1 MGATGGYVV
10 EADGGSRGNPGPAGY
25 GAVVKD
31 DAGRVLAEAAESIGT
46 TTNNV
51 AEYRGLIAGLRALL
65 ALGAEG
71 ARVEVRMDSKL
82 VVEQMA
88 GRWKV
93 KHEGLR
99 PLALEAAGLARRFR
113 VTWTWIP
120 RERNSHADRLA
131 NEAMDAAARGETW
144 QAREI
149 TSAPQAA
156 PVVEPGAEPPNTD
169 APTLFDAAATGVP
182 APAAA
187 EARAADGHA
196 AAGTA
201 TAGGAGAVAAGTAAS
216 HDRRGHGWMPS
227 ATRVATSLLLLRH
240 GQTPLSVEKRFSGL
254 GDPSL
259 TPTGLAQAE
268 AAALRLSRQPYEV
281 EVIVTSPLARARQT
295 AEAVSARTG
304 IAVLVEDDLRETDF
318 GAWEG
323 YTFAEIQQRWP
334 RELAAWLAD
343 PDVAPPGGESFAVT
357 ARRVEQARDR
367 IVKTHEGRSV
377 VVVSHVTP
385 IKMLVR
391 FALGAPPE
399 ALYRMHLDLACL
411 SAIDYYADGPAVVR
425 ALNDTAHL
433 S

>member
-1 MGATGGYVV
+1 MTVTVGATGGFVV

-31 DAGRVLAEAAESIGT
+31 DGGRVLAEAAESIGT
-46 TTNNV
+46 ATNNV

-71 ARVEVRMDSKL
+71 GQVEVRMDSKL
-82 VVEQMA
+82 VIEQMA

-144 QAREI
+144 QASEI
-149 TSAPQAA
+149 SSAPKAA
-156 PVVEPGAEPPNTD
+156 PAVEPGAEPPNTD
-169 APTLFDAAATGVP
+169 APSLFDLPDGAQAPAAGAEAAGATGAPGAVDAAAG
-182 APAAA
+182 
-187 EARAADGHA
+187 
-196 AAGTA
+196 
-201 TAGGAGAVAAGTAAS
+201 AS
-216 HDRRGHGWMPS
+216 HDRRRHGWMPRPS
-227 ATRVATSLLLLRH
+227 RVATSLLLLRH
-240 GQTPLSVEKRFSGL
+240 GQTPLSVDKRFSGL

-281 EVIVTSPLARARQT
+281 EVIVTSPLTRARQT
-295 AEAVSARTG
+295 AQAVAARTG
-304 IAVLVEDDLRETDF
+304 LAVLVDDDLRETDF
-318 GAWEG
+318 GEWEG
-323 YTFAEIQQRWP
+323 HTFAEIQQRWP

-343 PDVAPPGGESFAVT
+343 PDIAPPGGESFAAT
-357 ARRVEQARDR
+357 ARRVEQARER
-367 IVKTHEGRSV
+367 IVKAHEGRAV